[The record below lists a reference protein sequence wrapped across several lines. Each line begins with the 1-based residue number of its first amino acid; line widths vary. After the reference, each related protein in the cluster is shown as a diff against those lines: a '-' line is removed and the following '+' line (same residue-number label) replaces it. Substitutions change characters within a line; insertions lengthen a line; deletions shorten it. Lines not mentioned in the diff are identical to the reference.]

1 MKIRNVA
8 AILTKQLNLSSENL
22 TEMLPGGRQ
31 TFFNNRVGWAK
42 TYLKKEGILDNS
54 SLAIIVIT
62 DAHKK
67 MVEDNQ

>member
-8 AILTKQLNLSSENL
+8 AILAKRPNLSSENL
-22 TEMLPGGRQ
+22 TKMLPGGIQ

-42 TYLKKEGILDNS
+42 KKKKKAGILDNL

-67 MVEDNQ
+67 VVEDNQ

>member
-8 AILTKQLNLSSENL
+8 AILAKRPNLSSENL
-22 TEMLPGGRQ
+22 TKMLPGGIQ

-42 TYLKKEGILDNS
+42 TYLKKAGILDNS

>member
-1 MKIRNVA
+1 MKIRNIA

-42 TYLKKEGILDNS
+42 TYLKKAGILDNL

-67 MVEDNQ
+67 VVEDNQ

>member
-1 MKIRNVA
+1 MKIRNIA

-42 TYLKKEGILDNS
+42 TYLKKAGILDNS
-54 SLAIIVIT
+54 SRAIIVIT
-62 DAHKK
+62 DADKK
-67 MVEDNQ
+67 VVADNQ

>member
-8 AILTKQLNLSSENL
+8 AILAKRPNLSSENL
-22 TEMLPGGRQ
+22 TKMLPGGRQ

-42 TYLKKEGILDNS
+42 TYLKKAGILDNS